1 MRVLLV
7 NRSSPIRIYY
17 YYNKLINRKDV
28 IIMIKM
34 IPMPNEQKSEKH
46 KRNLTKKEQE
56 LEEFFDEV
64 FKEDHSVYGS
74 LGVKIRCG
82 YPGDR
87 PTKHLLTEDMDMGK
101 MTTQLIERLETEL
114 KEKVANY
121 YNKIVEEL
129 HQLQK
134 MNLDLDRQRFLE
146 KVKDSLG
153 MYLYPNEAEAVD
165 YPIFYILLYF
175 MEDGERISHI
185 TMNEDGRPTVQVDQ
199 SPSSKAMMYVLERY
213 KGYSVLH
220 QDQSAL
226 TTLLATI
233 LM

>member
-1 MRVLLV
+1 MITMI
-7 NRSSPIRIYY
+7 PISKDY
-17 YYNKLINRKDV
+17 KKDV
-28 IIMIKM
+28 NEAE
-34 IPMPNEQKSEKH
+34 IPEDEI
-46 KRNLTKKEQE
+46 
-56 LEEFFDEV
+56 FDEV
-64 FKEDHSVYGS
+64 FEEDRSIYGS
-74 LGVKIRCG
+74 LGVKMRCG

-87 PTKHLLTEDMDMGK
+87 PTKHLLTENMDMGK
-101 MTTQLIERLETEL
+101 MTTQLIERLETDL
-114 KEKVANY
+114 KEKVANC

-134 MNLDLDRQRFLE
+134 MNLDLDRQRFLG

-153 MYLYPNEAEAVD
+153 MYLYPNESETVD

-175 MEDGERISHI
+175 MEDSERISYI
-185 TMNEDGRPTVQVDQ
+185 TMNEHERLTVQVDQ

-213 KGYSVLH
+213 KGYSALNH
-220 QDQSAL
+220 DRAAL